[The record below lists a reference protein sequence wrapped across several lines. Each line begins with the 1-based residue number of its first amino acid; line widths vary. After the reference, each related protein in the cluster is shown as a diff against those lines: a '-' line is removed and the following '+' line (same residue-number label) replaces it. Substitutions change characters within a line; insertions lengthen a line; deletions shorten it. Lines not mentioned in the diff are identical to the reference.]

1 MPFTFSLVSDVRSF
15 LKGTKDVEQ
24 ALSQVSDSLDTL
36 ARDTAQDADQ
46 AASKLES
53 EFKRAFDKV
62 QSDAKQTGDTV
73 GTRVKEGTEKAS
85 EGTTA
90 LKENAASNA
99 KEIAASFDGS
109 AQSIADGFQG
119 LAAEAF
125 EGFGP
130 AGVAAGVA
138 AAAGIGLASTAIQRA
153 DDAAAE
159 LKQHTLDLG
168 KSLATAESRAQGM
181 ADAISD
187 ALSASVDNPQNVVDA
202 IFGKGGTDRLT
213 LYSDLIA
220 NAGLEYGDVLK
231 AMQGD
236 EEAFQRVSRKAWADS
251 DAAHEQSTY
260 NFIADLDKQRQ
271 ASVNAQTWAD
281 EYSKSQVKAQ
291 QDAAEAQQ
299 HASDVAADWA
309 QSLNDHLNV
318 AADGLDQ
325 FVKDGKLNLN
335 EWAAEVKRRTKEVA
349 TVEDFK
355 VDVFPKLSPQ
365 AQEEFAKLPVE
376 TQAQIAEAYKKSP
389 KKVEAI
395 LKAQAKLEVDPKD
408 THVDPVNIPTTVDT
422 SAAQQQTEAAAAA
435 AQHEANRAGNVIE
448 LKTKIDQAELQRQVN
463 RAAAGI
469 TAPTIYVNV
478 KPRKE
483 IP

>member
-1 MPFTFSLVSDVRSF
+1 M
-15 LKGTKDVEQ
+15 
-24 ALSQVSDSLDTL
+24 
-36 ARDTAQDADQ
+36 
-46 AASKLES
+46 AS
-53 EFKRAFDKV
+53 
-62 QSDAKQTGDTV
+62 
-73 GTRVKEGTEKAS
+73 
-85 EGTTA
+85 
-90 LKENAASNA
+90 
-99 KEIAASFDGS
+99 SFDGS
-109 AQSIADGFQG
+109 AQSIADAFQG

-138 AAAGIGLASTAIQRA
+138 AAVGLG
-153 DDAAAE
+153 AAAAALQQAAE
-159 LKQHTLDLG
+159 DAQEAVDTTHDL
-168 KSLATAESRAQGM
+168 
-181 ADAISD
+181 ADALRETGGAASEVADSMKDIVDEKQWFEYWQNLPVDRLHSYADAVRLAGVSWDDMRLAAMGNED
-187 ALSASVDNPQNVVDA
+187 ALARVNTQLETAKNTTKDFYDLQ
-202 IFGKGGTDRLT
+202 TLT
-213 LYSDLIA
+213 TA
-220 NAGLEYGDVLK
+220 K
-231 AMQGD
+231 
-236 EEAFQRVSRKAWADS
+236 DS
-251 DAAHEQSTY
+251 ID
-260 NFIADLDKQRQ
+260 RQ
-271 ASVNAQTWAD
+271 AEAYRNATEWN
-281 EYSKSQVKAQ
+281 KAYASSGIEAQ
-291 QDAAEAQQ
+291 EKVEEAQQ

-309 QSLNDHLNV
+309 QSLSDHLNV

-395 LKAQAKLEVDPKD
+395 LKAQAKLEVDAKD
-408 THVDPVNIPTTVDT
+408 THVDPVNIPTTIDT

-435 AQHEANRAGNVIE
+435 AQHEANRTGNVIE
-448 LKTKIDQAELQRQVN
+448 LKTKIDRDELQRQVN

-469 TAPTIYVNV
+469 TAPTVYVNV
-478 KPRKE
+478 KTRKE